1 MEINN
6 SEEIPISTNEI
17 NTLNQNFPEI
27 ENKDQNKEK
36 KTIKFD
42 ENTISVIPIHEN
54 YNLRYGDNSND
65 YKELDSQTKNIIND
79 PKYADEKRSKSAFS
93 KKSFREKY
101 EPLKIKVPSNRE
113 WNRDPTAEIIIHN
126 LEQKIDILTYENF
139 LLSKKLRE
147 IENNN
152 KELKLNI
159 SQNLLLMKAEQEMND
174 EQKKKKNFKDEMNL
188 KDKENIENKKIKKNK
203 KDKKEKDVDLFEEI
217 NRVKDENNRLRLSN
231 QNLAENNAEL
241 NKVIET
247 LKNEINLNKENVDD
261 NYNNEKYNINNDMI
275 DKNNEKFNNNNNEQ
289 VEKNPNI
296 NLDENIIN
304 INNDNNLAKII
315 NNSEEKKM
323 RDEQNNS
330 EVDMNK
336 YLQSEEQY
344 HDLIE
349 ENELLHKKLRS
360 LLSIE
365 KDPNINLKNSISK
378 TENINNNISLKNK
391 NDIQKEE
398 IAKENYILKQKIR
411 ALNGEINRM
420 AVENNRK
427 ILIIQQ
433 KLEEYESKQ
442 RENLIMEQNKLN
454 SQNEIEKKRKEEE
467 LDEIL
472 NETLLVMDRNQDD
485 EESRKMIET
494 IKNIKNEQKKRISQ
508 CLIINNKL
516 KSLLQ
521 ENAQL
526 HNQLLISKKENEIIN
541 NSNSN
546 FNKTNTSNMNNNN
559 NNNTNPH
566 ICFCGSGN
574 FSVNALKIKDEMIIK
589 YKDKIDENNEILKLT
604 QNSNNS
610 NNSNNNRSNELNF
623 IEKDYNIPNKYKK
636 EKNDGFED
644 YLLGK
649 IVNNQKE
656 VLGERAPRFYENNN
670 ININNKYVAKSM
682 QYNDGNK
689 MNNRYNNYHYR
700 GRIMEDD
707 E

>member
-17 NTLNQNFPEI
+17 NTLNQNFPEV
-27 ENKDQNKEK
+27 ENIDQNKEK
-36 KTIKFD
+36 KSIKFD
-42 ENTISVIPIHEN
+42 ENTVSVIPIQET
-54 YNLRYGDNSND
+54 YNLRYGDNLNEF
-65 YKELDSQTKNIIND
+65 KELDSQTKNLIND

-101 EPLKIKVPSNRE
+101 EPLKIKVPTNRE

-147 IENNN
+147 IENSN

-159 SQNLLLMKAEQEMND
+159 SQNLMLMKAEQEINN
-174 EQKKKKNFKDEMNL
+174 EENKKKYLKNEMNKKN
-188 KDKENIENKKIKKNK
+188 KDNIDNKKIKKNNK

-217 NRVKDENNRLRLSN
+217 NKVKDENDRLRISN

-247 LKNEINLNKENVDD
+247 LKNEINLNKENED
-261 NYNNEKYNINNDMI
+261 NNYNEKYNIGNDNRDNN
-275 DKNNEKFNNNNNEQ
+275 KEENNINNEQ
-289 VEKNPNI
+289 IEKNQDI
-296 NLDENIIN
+296 NLDNIN
-304 INNDNNLAKII
+304 INNDNNLANII
-315 NNSEEKKM
+315 NNSDEKKM
-323 RDEQNNS
+323 QDEQNNS

-336 YLQSEEQY
+336 FLQSEEQY

-365 KDPNINLKNSISK
+365 KDPNINLQNSISK
-378 TENINNNISLKNK
+378 EKNINNITLKNK
-391 NDIQKEE
+391 KDNQKDE
-398 IAKENYILKQKIR
+398 ISKENYILKQKIR

-433 KLEEYESKQ
+433 KLEEYETKQ
-442 RENLIMEQNKLN
+442 RENLLREQNKLN

-494 IKNIKNEQKKRISQ
+494 VKNIKNEQKKRISQ

-526 HNQLLISKKENEIIN
+526 HNQLLLSKKENENIN
-541 NSNSN
+541 NTNSN

-559 NNNTNPH
+559 SNANPH

-610 NNSNNNRSNELNF
+610 NNSNNNRNNELNF
-623 IEKDYNIPNKYKK
+623 IEKDYNIPSKYKK

-670 ININNKYVAKSM
+670 INNNKYVAKSM
-682 QYNDGNK
+682 QYDDGNK

>member
-159 SQNLLLMKAEQEMND
+159 SQNLLLMKAEQEMNN
-174 EQKKKKNFKDEMNL
+174 EQNKKKNFKDEMNL
-188 KDKENIENKKIKKNK
+188 KNKENIENKKIKKNK

-247 LKNEINLNKENVDD
+247 LKNEINLNKKNVDD
-261 NYNNEKYNINNDMI
+261 NCDNEKYNINNDMVNN
-275 DKNNEKFNNNNNEQ
+275 NNEKFNINNEQ

-378 TENINNNISLKNK
+378 TENINNISLKNK
-391 NDIQKEE
+391 NDNQKDDM
-398 IAKENYILKQKIR
+398 AKENYILKQKIR

-559 NNNTNPH
+559 NTNPH

-682 QYNDGNK
+682 QYDDGNK